1 MEMMHRAICALACA
15 LLFASMPV
23 AHADEDDAQPEVAA
37 VATVRVA
44 PATLAP
50 MRQTLAAFGTVGY
63 SASALQTISVP
74 YQARVLRVAVVAGQ
88 AVRKG
93 DALLVLAPTAAAAL
107 ELQRAGNDAQFAR
120 KELART
126 RELFAQHLATNTDL
140 ASAEQAT
147 HNADAALASANARY
161 GGTGERTLRAT
172 RDGVVTD
179 IAMHAGEIIAA
190 DTAIAH
196 VGDTSGLRLDL
207 AVEPAAIAQVHA
219 GETVRFHLLQDRAT
233 EQHASVERAGSQ
245 IDAQTR
251 LIPVVAKLADS
262 AQVPPGAAVS
272 AQIET
277 GSSEPV
283 LGVPR
288 SAVLWRDGKA
298 YVFVIQSGKAAL
310 RWVDAGA
317 DDGER
322 IEIRSGLAVNESV
335 VVLGNYELQDGMAV
349 KAQ

>member
-1 MEMMHRAICALACA
+1 
-15 LLFASMPV
+15 
-23 AHADEDDAQPEVAA
+23 
-37 VATVRVA
+37 VRV
-44 PATLAP
+44 
-50 MRQTLAAFGTVGY
+50 
-63 SASALQTISVP
+63 
-74 YQARVLRVAVVAGQ
+74 
-88 AVRKG
+88 
-93 DALLVLAPTAAAAL
+93 
-107 ELQRAGNDAQFAR
+107 
-120 KELART
+120 
-126 RELFAQHLATNTDL
+126 
-140 ASAEQAT
+140 
-147 HNADAALASANARY
+147 
-161 GGTGERTLRAT
+161 
-172 RDGVVTD
+172 
-179 IAMHAGEIIAA
+179 
-190 DTAIAH
+190 
-196 VGDTSGLRLDL
+196 
-207 AVEPAAIAQVHA
+207 
-219 GETVRFHLLQDRAT
+219 HLLQDRAT